1 MRRRYLAIKLLQSF
15 SFLFRTWADSQNGVL
30 RAFNHTEDLF
40 LADFKH
46 IYIDRFGLLTVDEN
60 WRTLL
65 RVDHQLFRTILVQ
78 FVILLGPIN
87 RTALINLFDSL
98 K

>member
-1 MRRRYLAIKLLQSF
+1 LAIKLLQSF
-15 SFLFRTWADSQNGVL
+15 SFLLRAWADSQNGVL
-30 RAFNHTEDLF
+30 GAFNHTEDLF
-40 LADFKH
+40 LADLKH

-65 RVDHQLFRTILVQ
+65 RADHQLFRTILVQ